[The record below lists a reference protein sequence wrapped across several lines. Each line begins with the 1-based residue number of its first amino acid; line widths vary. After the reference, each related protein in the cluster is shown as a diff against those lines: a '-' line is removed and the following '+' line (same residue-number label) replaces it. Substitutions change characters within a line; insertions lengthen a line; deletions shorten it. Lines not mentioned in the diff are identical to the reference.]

1 MKGPGP
7 VKASRVLLRVVISLP
22 SLTKHSEVH
31 GGVYDLTT
39 KDVEGQSRK
48 GGGKMNRVL
57 EEPYYVWGN
66 VLGTLTQNAQHINSM
81 TQLCLL
87 RDEES
92 RA

>member
-1 MKGPGP
+1 M
-7 VKASRVLLRVVISLP
+7 KASRVLLRVVISLP

-87 RDEES
+87 RDEET